1 MEETADTFNNKTI
14 IPVSRNR
21 PLALI
26 ANACTFLGSALTR
39 DLLEKGIQVI
49 AVDDLSLF
57 DKRKL
62 EEFARNKHFHLINF
76 ALDNDEVLQ
85 KFEAFEL
92 ERLDYGFFITDKS
105 VPDLIIGR
113 GVANFIEIIRQIRD
127 RRDPVSSGS
136 KSSEKSNG
144 RVDRP
149 RLAFIS
155 SIDLYGKSS
164 NPRDRIL
171 QEAEIKFARGIKH
184 YKLNGRVVRI
194 SEIFGPR
201 MELENENPL
210 SILLLACLNDC
221 LDKVPVSF
229 DYTHRSLYID
239 DAVTLLAKSVLS
251 GATSNKIYDGALLHP
266 VKLSEIKQILAD
278 PMWFEQQKGEITK
291 LPAWPTP
298 NLHKTIKELNWT
310 PKTPLIKAL
319 RETISYFKEHKDE
332 VPDKSVEKP
341 SAAFTKNW
349 SFAGTGFL
357 GDESIVKSKE
367 LGEKVNKKETA
378 GSGKKGAEGE
388 FENEFREH
396 KKNTFFGK
404 TKRRT
409 GLLIVIAL
417 IIYGLIW
424 PFIYLGYEAI
434 NIRNQILES
443 KLSLEAGDFPKSEES
458 IQKARVS
465 MGNLNRAAGMAKILG
480 KIPWTRYYYLK
491 AGSLLELTEQGIE
504 GVYFATRGSQAL
516 FETTKII
523 SGESREDPDKY
534 YLSAQRDLDFAS
546 DKLSRVYALSG
557 DGNLKQG
564 LPQILE
570 QEIDKVRERLSFYVS
585 LVGQTQ
591 TASSLMPKITGL
603 EGKKSYLILLQNNLE
618 LRPTGG
624 FIGSYAK
631 LDFERG
637 RLTNIKVDDIYSLD
651 GALKEV
657 IAPPLELKQDLGIER
672 LYLRD
677 SNFEPD
683 FPTSARQASFFYK
696 KEAGEIVN
704 GVIALDLKAS
714 GDLLDAVGGLDLPEY
729 GESVNGTNLF
739 ERAISHAETGF
750 FPGSQAKKNYLTSLQ
765 TQMFNK
771 IFYLSKQNWPAIIQ
785 AISKSLAQKHI
796 MIYLEDPSLFSSL
809 ASSNW
814 SGVFPRGSEKID
826 GETQNFLAVIESNM
840 GANKSNYFLQ
850 RKVNLQTSFTKE
862 GKINHKLKI
871 IYKNTSPSEIFPA
884 GRYKNRFKIYTP
896 IGTKLIRAMFGE
908 NDITSKFSSFS
919 DYGRAGF
926 STLIEIAPK
935 EQKQLVL
942 EYEPAEAL
950 NFKEGQVLYKLEIFK
965 QPGLMADPLDFIL
978 NYPINFKLEEKPES
992 GNAGVQEVKIQT
1004 DMQTDR
1010 VFQFKIKK

>member
-1 MEETADTFNNKTI
+1 MEEPADTFNNKTS

-21 PLALI
+21 PIALI
-26 ANACTFLGSALTR
+26 ANACTFLGSALTG

-49 AVDDLSLF
+49 AVDDLNVF

-62 EEFARNKHFHLINF
+62 EKFAKNKDFHLINF
-76 ALDNDEVLQ
+76 GLDNDEVLQ

-105 VPDLIIGR
+105 VPGVIIGR

-127 RRDPVSSGS
+127 RRDSVSAGS
-136 KSSEKSNG
+136 RSSEQSKG

-149 RLAFIS
+149 RLAFIG

-164 NPRDRIL
+164 NPRQRTL
-171 QEAEIKFARGIKH
+171 QEAEIKFARGVKH

-201 MELENENPL
+201 MELDNENPL
-210 SILLLACLNDC
+210 SMLIQACLNDR
-221 LDKVPVSF
+221 LDKVPVSL
-229 DYTHRSLYID
+229 DYTERSLYID
-239 DAVTLLAKSVLS
+239 DAVSLLAKSVLS

-278 PMWFEQQKGEITK
+278 PMWFEEKKGEITK
-291 LPAWPTP
+291 LPQWPTP

-319 RETISYFKEHKDE
+319 RETISYFKEHKEE
-332 VPDKSVEKP
+332 VPDEAVEKS

-357 GDESIVKSKE
+357 NESE
-367 LGEKVNKKETA
+367 RGNQNLTPD
-378 GSGKKGAEGE
+378 KG
-388 FENEFREH
+388 FDKDFNEHR
-396 KKNTFFGK
+396 KNTFFGK
-404 TKRRT
+404 TKSRMGFLIIA
-409 GLLIVIAL
+409 GLL
-417 IIYGLIW
+417 IYGLIW
-424 PFIYLGYEAI
+424 PFVYLGYETF
-434 NIRNQILES
+434 NIRNQILAS
-443 KLSLEAGDFPKSEES
+443 KVNLETGDFSKSEES

-465 MGNLNRAAGMAKILG
+465 IGNLNRAAAMAKILG
-480 KIPWTRYYYLK
+480 KIPWTRNFYIK
-491 AGSLLELTEQGIE
+491 TQALLDLTEQAIE
-504 GVYFATRGSQAL
+504 GVYFATRGSRAL

-523 SGESREDPDKY
+523 SGESREEPDKY
-534 YLSAQRDLDFAS
+534 YLDAQRDLDFAS
-546 DKLSRVYALSG
+546 DKLSRVYALLA
-557 DGNLKQG
+557 DRNLKQG
-564 LPQILE
+564 LPQVVG
-570 QEIDKVRERLSFYVS
+570 QEIDDLREKLSFYVS

-637 RLTNIKVDDIYSLD
+637 RLTNIKVDDIYNLD

-657 IAPPLELKQDLGIER
+657 IAPPPELKQDLGIER

-714 GDLLDAVGGLDLPEY
+714 GDLLDGVGGLDLPEY
-729 GESVNGTNLF
+729 RESVNGANLF

-785 AISKSLAQKHI
+785 AISKALAQKHM
-796 MIYLEDPSLFSSL
+796 MIYLEDPSLFSYL

-814 SGVFPRGSEKID
+814 SGVFPRGSEKTD
-826 GETQNFLAVIESNM
+826 GETSDFLAVVESNM

-850 RKVNLQTSFTKE
+850 RKLNLQTSFTKE
-862 GKINHKLKI
+862 GKTSHQLKI
-871 IYKNTSPSEIFPA
+871 TYKNTSPSEIFPA
-884 GRYKNRFKIYTP
+884 GKYKNRFKIYTP
-896 IGTKLIRAMFGE
+896 LGTKLIRVTFGE
-908 NDITSKFSSFS
+908 TDITSKFTNFS
-919 DYGRAGF
+919 DYGRSGF

-942 EYEPAEAL
+942 DYELADTL
-950 NFKEGQVLYKLEIFK
+950 NFKESRVLYKMEIFK

-978 NYPINFKLEEKPES
+978 NYPINFKLEEAPPG

-1010 VFQFKIKK
+1010 VFMFKVKK